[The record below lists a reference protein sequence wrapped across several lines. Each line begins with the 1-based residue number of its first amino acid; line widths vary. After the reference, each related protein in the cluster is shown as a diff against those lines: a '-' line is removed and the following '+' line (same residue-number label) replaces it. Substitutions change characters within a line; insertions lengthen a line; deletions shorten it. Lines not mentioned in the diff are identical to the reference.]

1 MYYSQGTVSM
11 VSGSA
16 IVRGTGTKFNANING
31 VAPGQIMLIQSGK
44 DNLLH
49 MIQAVNSD
57 TELVLADK
65 ASVTLNNATYQ
76 IQITV
81 PDSASDATRHLV
93 AINSYIVQFLQN
105 MDRWMSQSGVVD
117 VTLPNGQTVALQS
130 IRALQAAVDG
140 KLDKTGGALTGELS
154 ITRNKGRMLRMNAA
168 TESHANYLEMYGG
181 DKIVGWL
188 GFGEDNDSKLTIGN
202 SKTRNYLHISD
213 ELKFN
218 DRTVH
223 VHGGPVIDAKSD
235 LNMFLNEGVYYFN
248 NNAVSES
255 FPEKWG
261 GTLIVYQGPY
271 RRCYQVYQVYGTS
284 AIYRRATDHEN
295 KFLSWTK
302 DWNTS
307 NANFDNNGYLKKS
320 SPILQIHPDGTFT
333 TNDESEGAT
342 VSKLGTGHYQID
354 GILGYNADGAWGV
367 HGGISSPKNNNGLEL
382 IYIDDRVEKDG
393 SITIETFHRQHS
405 HLPERFQ
412 NKRIKALVDG
422 EKVYYADG
430 EPCDIPE
437 GCRLDVRV
445 QMPEDS
451 VWNVGQKEAEITTDI
466 DQPKQ
471 ME

>member
-1 MYYSQGTVSM
+1 MYYSQGTVSI

-16 IVRGTGTKFNANING
+16 IVRGTGTKFNANINS

-65 ASVTLNNATYQ
+65 AGVTLNNTTYQ
-76 IQITV
+76 IQVTV
-81 PDSASDATRHLV
+81 PDSVSDGVRNMV
-93 AINSYIVQFLQN
+93 ANSSFVVQFLQN
-105 MDRWMSQSGVVD
+105 MDKWMSQSGVVD

-140 KLDKTGGALTGELS
+140 KLDKSQNGADIPDKNAFVKNLG
-154 ITRNKGRMLRMNAA
+154 AA
-168 TESHANYLEMYGG
+168 TEKWVEINGAGYIQGKSINQSSISEFTSWIKSLPVGGHAFRFGANTGGVGYSWSSGYITRLGDTWAGMVAHFIQGVAIIHGSDNGG
-181 DKIVGWL
+181 DTKISRLWTDKNATAG
-188 GFGEDNDSKLTIGN
+188 NDGILRI
-202 SKTRNYLHISD
+202 
-213 ELKFN
+213 
-218 DRTVH
+218 
-223 VHGGPVIDAKSD
+223 
-235 LNMFLNEGVYYFN
+235 
-248 NNAVSES
+248 
-255 FPEKWG
+255 
-261 GTLIVYQGPY
+261 
-271 RRCYQVYQVYGTS
+271 
-284 AIYRRATDHEN
+284 
-295 KFLSWTK
+295 
-302 DWNTS
+302 
-307 NANFDNNGYLKKS
+307 S
-320 SPILQIHPDGTFT
+320 SPIIQIHPDGTFT

-342 VSKLGTGHYQID
+342 VTKLGTGHYQID

-422 EKVYYADG
+422 EKIYYANG

-437 GCRLDVRV
+437 GCRLDVRA
-445 QMPEDS
+445 QMPADS
-451 VWNVGQKEAEITTDI
+451 VWNQRQKVAAETVGDI
-466 DQPKQ
+466 EP
-471 ME
+471 